1 MQINRDFFPL
11 KLKKWFGVLQVY
23 PIMHNILLYD
33 SEVDCIK
40 KSREIDRDHG
50 SRFPLPSMN
59 TALFTTIFTECS
71 PLIFWPFFP
80 TVLYQLQSNILTAH
94 YLST

>member
-33 SEVDCIK
+33 SGVDCIK

-50 SRFPLPSMN
+50 SRFPLPSMFCPSVN
-59 TALFTTIFTECS
+59 PLKVYTTVR
-71 PLIFWPFFP
+71 LIH
-80 TVLYQLQSNILTAH
+80 N
-94 YLST
+94 

>member
-33 SEVDCIK
+33 SGVDCIK
-40 KSREIDRDHG
+40 KSREIDR
-50 SRFPLPSMN
+50 FPIPTPFHVLS
-59 TALFTTIFTECS
+59 LCQS
-71 PLIFWPFFP
+71 PKSIHNC
-80 TVLYQLQSNILTAH
+80 QINS
-94 YLST
+94 